1 MIPIRQPSG
10 DEAARERIRSSLQE
24 SLIVEASAGTGK
36 TTELVRRLL
45 NVLRTGTGKIEK
57 IAAVTFTHKAA
68 GELKIRLRQSLDEAR
83 QSATDTSEIS
93 NLEDALKHLE
103 EAVIGTIHGFCTQ
116 ILRERPV
123 EAVVDPAFEEMSEG
137 EIARLFNR
145 AFRTWLERS
154 LNRPAPA
161 LRRALVRGAAPIE
174 QLKKAGWTLVEWRDF
189 PAAWRRSAFDRE
201 GEINALVASA
211 VELGEVSAHP
221 RYNGDNLYKSLAPL
235 REFVARLERAEL
247 ASPRDYDML
256 EGLLLRLRQDLRPN
270 EMRKGSGRQYGADVL
285 REAVYAGYEMFYAAA
300 GAFQERADS
309 DLAAGLREEMRDLIE
324 EYDAVKRKSGKL
336 DFNDQLILTR
346 DLLRSNAEVRRYL
359 QERFSHVFVDEFQD
373 TDPLQAEILIL
384 LAADDPV
391 ETEWLKT
398 TPTPGKLFLV
408 GDPKQSIY
416 KFRRADLTLYASV
429 CEELVGRGVGLVKL
443 TRSFRSSRPL
453 QEFVNA
459 AFEPLMRTEEGQAA
473 YSPLS
478 DGIVTITDQPS
489 IIALPAPTPYGKQRV
504 AMKNIEECLPET
516 IAAYIE
522 WLITD
527 SSWKVRDPDCPGSLV
542 PIRSQ
547 HIAILFRRF
556 VTFGKDITRDYA
568 QALEARDIRHLLV
581 GSKSFHER
589 EEIETI
595 RAALAAIEWPGDEL
609 SVFAAL
615 KGSLFALPDGLLLRY
630 RHAAGRLHPFGFSQN
645 DPELAPV
652 QEALGILAEL
662 HRQRNQRPLADT
674 LNELLESTRAHA
686 AFALR
691 PAGHQVLANVYRAV
705 SLARNFEQTG
715 GISFRAFIEELER
728 QSERTDSAEAPVME
742 EGAEGVR
749 MMTVH
754 NAKGLEFPVVILAD
768 MTCKICSPDPDRYID
783 AKRKL
788 CATRLLGCAPEELRE
803 HAGEEKRREEAEGVR
818 IAYVAATRAR
828 DLLVIPTIGDKRFEG
843 WLGPFNDALYPLVER
858 NRHAGLA
865 SGCPKFGNST
875 VLEGP
880 GGQAYEEEF
889 SVMPGLHKPSAGS
902 HEVVWWDPAAL
913 RLNVPRPQGLR
924 YENILVEGES
934 EGLAR
939 YQKWKAE
946 RAETITRGTHKSLDV
961 FIATESGTA
970 PASTVVVESLH
981 KKPNRPSGRRF
992 GILVHD
998 MLRDVAFDAGRPAIE
1013 ALATSHRA
1021 TPEEVEAATE
1031 AVLNALAHPLIQRAA
1046 AASRI
1051 HRELPIALPIE
1062 PGRLLEGT
1070 IDLAFLEGNS
1080 WTIVDFKTDADIAS
1094 KRSQYERQLQW
1105 YVYAL
1110 AKISGQSARAVLL
1123 SL

>member
-10 DEAARERIRSSLQE
+10 DEAARERIRSSLHE

-45 NVLRTGTGKIEK
+45 NVLRTGAGRIEK

-68 GELKIRLRQSLDEAR
+68 GELKIRLRQSLDDAR
-83 QSATDTSEIS
+83 QSAIDPFEIA

-103 EAVIGTIHGFCTQ
+103 EAVIGTIHGFCSQ

-137 EIARLFNR
+137 ESARLYDRVFR
-145 AFRTWLERS
+145 AWLERS
-154 LNRPAPA
+154 LNRPSPA
-161 LRRALVRGAAPIE
+161 LRRALVRSAAPLD
-174 QLKKAGWTLVEWRDF
+174 QLKKAGWTLIEWRDF
-189 PAAWRRSAFDRE
+189 PAAWRRSAFQRE
-201 GEINALVASA
+201 EEIDTLVVSA
-211 VELGEVSAHP
+211 VELGNSSARP
-221 RYNGDNLYKSLAPL
+221 QSSQDNLYKSLAPL
-235 REFVARLERAEL
+235 REFVARVERAES
-247 ASPRDYDML
+247 ASHRDYDLL
-256 EGLLLRLRQDLRPN
+256 EGLLLKLRRDLKRDF
-270 EMRKGSGRQYGADVL
+270 RKGSGKYGADVS
-285 REAVYAGYEMFYAAA
+285 REAVYAASEIFQAAA

-309 DLAAGLREEMRDLIE
+309 DLAAGLREEMRDLLDN
-324 EYDAVKRKSGKL
+324 YDSLKRKSGKL

-416 KFRRADLTLYASV
+416 KFRRADLSLYASV

-443 TRSFRSSRPL
+443 THSFRSSVPL
-453 QEFVNA
+453 QEFVNS
-459 AFEPLMRTEEGQAA
+459 AFAPLMLADEGQAA

-478 DGIVTITDQPS
+478 DGFLPVTDQPS
-489 IIALPAPTPYGKQRV
+489 IIALPAPKPYGKQRV
-504 AMKNIEECLPET
+504 AMKSIEECLPET

-522 WLITD
+522 WLIHD
-527 SSWKVRDPDCPGSLV
+527 SGWKVRDPDCSGSLV

-556 VTFGKDITRDYA
+556 VTFGRDVTRDYA
-568 QALEARDIRHLLV
+568 QALEAREIRHLLV
-581 GSKSFHER
+581 GSKSFHDR

-595 RAALAAIEWPGDEL
+595 RAALAALEWPGDEL

-630 RHAAGRLHPFGFSQN
+630 RHAAGRLHPFGPSQN

-652 QEALGILAEL
+652 QDALAILAEL
-662 HRQRNQRPLADT
+662 HRQRNRRPLADT
-674 LNELLESTRAHA
+674 LNELLEATRAHA

-691 PAGHQVLANVYRAV
+691 PAGHQVLANVYRVV

-768 MTCKICSPDPDRYID
+768 MTCKICSTDPDRYID
-783 AKRKL
+783 PKRNL
-788 CATRLLGCAPEELRE
+788 CATRVLGCAPEELLE
-803 HAGEEKRREEAEGVR
+803 HGAEERRREEAEGVR
-818 IAYVAATRAR
+818 VAYVAATRAR

-843 WLGPFNDALYPLVER
+843 WLSPLSDALYPPVER
-858 NRHAGLA
+858 NRVASVA
-865 SGCPKFGNST
+865 SGCPKFGPTT
-875 VLEGP
+875 VLERP
-880 GGQAYEEEF
+880 REYDNEEEL
-889 SVMPGLHKPSAGS
+889 SVMPGMHKPCAGT
-902 HEVVWWDPAAL
+902 HEVVWWDPAVL
-913 RLNVPRPQGLR
+913 RLSVPRPQGLR
-924 YENILVEGES
+924 YENILMEGES
-934 EGLAR
+934 EGLVQ
-939 YQKWKAE
+939 YLKWKE
-946 RAETITRGTHKSLDV
+946 RRAETIARGTRKSRDV
-961 FIATESGTA
+961 FIATESGSA

-981 KKPNRPSGRRF
+981 RRPNRPAGRPF

-1013 ALATSHRA
+1013 ALAASHRG
-1021 TPEEVEAATE
+1021 TSEEIEAATE
-1031 AVLNALAHPLIQRAA
+1031 AVLNALAHPVIQRAA
-1046 AASRI
+1046 RASRL
-1051 HRELPIALPIE
+1051 HRELPVALPIE
-1062 PGRLLEGT
+1062 NGRILEGT
-1070 IDLAFLEGNS
+1070 IDLAFLEGDL

-1094 KRSQYERQLQW
+1094 KRTQYERQLQW

-1110 AKISGQSARAVLL
+1110 ARITGQQARAVLL